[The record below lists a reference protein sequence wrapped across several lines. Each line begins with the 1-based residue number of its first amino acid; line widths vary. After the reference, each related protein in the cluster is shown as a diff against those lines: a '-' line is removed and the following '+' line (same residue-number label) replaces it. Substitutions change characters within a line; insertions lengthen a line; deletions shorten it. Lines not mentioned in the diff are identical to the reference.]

1 MDSLIIKEIDH
12 YIREEAIQFLK
23 DYWGYTLVV
32 LREGEQY
39 DVKKE
44 QGIIACS
51 NEEIL
56 GALMYNIKHGI
67 CEILIMNAIK
77 ENHGIGTKLISKVI
91 EIAKGKGCHKIKVVT
106 TNDNLNAIGFYQKRG
121 FHLSHLYVNAMEY
134 VRKLKP
140 NIPELGDNGI
150 PLRDELEFEME
161 L

>member
-1 MDSLIIKEIDH
+1 MDSLIIKEIDD
-12 YIREEAIQFLK
+12 YTREQVIQFLE

-39 DVKKE
+39 DVKYE
-44 QGIIACS
+44 QGIIAC
-51 NEEIL
+51 NDEEIL
-56 GALMYNIKHGI
+56 GALMYNINHGV

-77 ENHGIGTKLISKVI
+77 ENQGIGTNLISKVI
-91 EIAKGKGCHKIKVVT
+91 EIAKLRGCHKIKVIT

-121 FHLSHLYVNAMEY
+121 FHLSHLYVNAMAY
-134 VRKLKP
+134 VREIKP